1 MSRVLIKGWRDLYMK
16 EINGLCLFSLHFD
29 LGIFFNLIFLYVDDD
44 GGVESEVEEDIV
56 NLGVS
61 GFVFRR

>member
-1 MSRVLIKGWRDLYMK
+1 MK

-29 LGIFFNLIFLYVDDD
+29 LGIFFNLIFFYVDDD
-44 GGVESEVEEDIV
+44 GGVESEVQEDTV